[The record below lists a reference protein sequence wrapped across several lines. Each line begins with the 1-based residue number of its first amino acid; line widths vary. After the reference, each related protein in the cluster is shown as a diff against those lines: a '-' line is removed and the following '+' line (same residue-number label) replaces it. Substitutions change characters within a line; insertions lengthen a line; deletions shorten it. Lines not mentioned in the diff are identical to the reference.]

1 MPYFYNSDDIIIE
14 PSYINLKAYQVRYK
28 YDLLGH
34 PIGSRED
41 FVRNPAGYLHTVIS
55 EHKLE
60 LIFSSLFMFSSLF
73 ILFLI
78 QETFGR
84 FLRLLKLAVTFSK
97 EWMKARNDTRKRL
110 KCGLPTN
117 PDIHAQAAY
126 RALTQFYKV
135 NHGVDS
141 LPIPET
147 AIEYEAIRFAL
158 ECAWTTGPGLRTLL
172 EANPFLDPEMEP
184 IEGLKEDEE
193 LERLLREMMP
203 PIANDLMTNHTD
215 DEMIDPDSR
224 EDNIDESGRED
235 NEDSSSDST
244 LSGPNHHEISDND
257 YETFDIGKYQYF
269 DNELHEHN
277 AP

>member
-1 MPYFYNSDDIIIE
+1 MSHFYNSDDIIIE
-14 PSYINLKAYQVRYK
+14 PSYTDLKVYQSRYK

-41 FVRNPAGYLHTVIS
+41 FLRNPAGYLHTIIS

-60 LIFSSLFMFSSLF
+60 LIFSSLFMFLALF

-78 QETFGR
+78 QSTFCR
-84 FLRLLKLAVTFSK
+84 FLRLFKLTVTFSK
-97 EWMKARNDTRKRL
+97 EWMKARNDTKKRL
-110 KCGLPTN
+110 KRGLPTN
-117 PDIHAQAAY
+117 PDIHAQVAY

-158 ECAWTTGPGLRTLL
+158 ECAWTTGPGLKTLF

-184 IEGLKEDEE
+184 IEGLLEDEE

-203 PIANDLMTNHTD
+203 PIPNDLMTNYTD
-215 DEMIDPDSR
+215 DEMVDPDSQEDDHNLVDIDEDDR
-224 EDNIDESGRED
+224 EDS
-235 NEDSSSDST
+235 EDSSSDGM
-244 LSGPNHHEISDND
+244 LSGLTYH
-257 YETFDIGKYQYF
+257 
-269 DNELHEHN
+269 
-277 AP
+277 